1 MYRRISVLR
10 IADFEL
16 HPDTHRPP
24 AMSTVHDNDN
34 IEGLPRK
41 NAHKKKQ
48 LNRQG
53 RFTGIPIKN
62 TFKFDTLRFDI

>member
-16 HPDTHRPP
+16 HPETHRP
-24 AMSTVHDNDN
+24 AAKSTKHDN

-41 NAHKKKQ
+41 NALKTKQ